1 MEYCSKKYRLE
12 EKLDAL
18 EAIRTRNA
26 APRLTGS
33 VAESALNKILKAAL
47 RAPDHGLLRPW
58 KILVVNGKKRN
69 RLGTLFTEA
78 SLARNP
84 DLTTDRLEKLKNK
97 TLRAPL
103 ILVVAAR
110 IIEHPKV
117 PEVEQL
123 LSAGAVAQ
131 NICVAS
137 HAMGLGAIWRTG
149 DMAYDP
155 IVAHGL
161 GLTNSEKIV
170 GFIYIGEVDGRQ
182 KAIPEIKL
190 EDHVVYW

>member
-1 MEYCSKKYRLE
+1 LEYCSKKYRLE

-33 VAESALNKILKAAL
+33 VSESALNKILKAAL
-47 RAPDHGLLRPW
+47 RAPDHALLRPW
-58 KILVVNGKKRN
+58 KILVVNGEKRN

-110 IIEHPKV
+110 IMEHPKV

-123 LSAGAVAQ
+123 LSAGAAAQ

>member
-1 MEYCSKKYRLE
+1 M
-12 EKLDAL
+12 DAL
-18 EAIRTRNA
+18 DAIRTRNA

-33 VAESALNKILKAAL
+33 VSESALNKILKAAL
-47 RAPDHGLLRPW
+47 RAPDHALLRPW
-58 KILVVNGKKRN
+58 KILVVNGEKRN

-110 IIEHPKV
+110 IMEHPKV

-123 LSAGAVAQ
+123 LSAGAAAQ

-155 IVAHGL
+155 NVAHGL

-190 EDHVVYW
+190 ENHVVYW

>member
-1 MEYCSKKYRLE
+1 LEYCSKKYRLE

-33 VAESALNKILKAAL
+33 VSESALNKILKAAL
-47 RAPDHGLLRPW
+47 RAPDHALLRPW
-58 KILVVNGKKRN
+58 KILVVNGEKRN

-123 LSAGAVAQ
+123 LSAGAAAQ
-131 NICVAS
+131 NICIAS

-190 EDHVVYW
+190 ENHVVYW

>member
-1 MEYCSKKYRLE
+1 LEYCSKKYRLE

-33 VAESALNKILKAAL
+33 VSESALNKILKAAL
-47 RAPDHGLLRPW
+47 RAPDHALLRPW
-58 KILVVNGKKRN
+58 KILVVNGEKRN

-110 IIEHPKV
+110 IMEHPKV

-123 LSAGAVAQ
+123 LSAGAAAQ

-155 IVAHGL
+155 NVAHGL